1 MRTDQTSQI
10 ADRIPADFGEVIR
23 TRRSVRHYD
32 PNFALSREEIKSLL
46 ADAILAPSSNNLQP
60 WRFLV
65 IDRPEDK
72 QKLYPIANSQRQVL
86 EASATIAVLGDLE
99 GYKRARDITRIAT
112 ERGYMTEEFAAQQAE
127 RLISSYG
134 ARSPE
139 SLRRIALVDGSLAS
153 MQLMLAARARGLDT
167 VPMGGFNREQFV
179 EAFRVPATYVPVM
192 LIAVGK
198 AAAEGRPTARLSVDD
213 VTTWG
218 SY

>member
-1 MRTDQTSQI
+1 MSTDQACRL

-32 PNFALSREEIKSLL
+32 PDFVLSREEIQSLL

-65 IDRPEDK
+65 IDRKEDK
-72 QKLYPIANSQRQVL
+72 EKLYPIANSQRQVL

-99 GYKRARDITRIAT
+99 GYKRAGDIARIAVG
-112 ERGYMTEEFAAQQAE
+112 RGYMTEEFAAQQAD

-134 ARSPE
+134 ARSE
-139 SLRRIALVDGSLAS
+139 EALRRIVLIDGSLAA

-167 VPMGGFNREQFV
+167 VPMGGFNHEQFIA
-179 EAFRVPATYVPVM
+179 AFRVPATHVPVM

-218 SY
+218 SF

>member
-1 MRTDQTSQI
+1 MSTDQ
-10 ADRIPADFGEVIR
+10 ACRLAGRVPADFREVIR
-23 TRRSVRHYD
+23 TRRSVRQYD
-32 PNFALSREEIKSLL
+32 PNFTLSREEIKSLL

-72 QKLYPIANSQRQVL
+72 RKLYPIANSQRQVL

-99 GYKRARDITRIAT
+99 GYKRARDINRIAV

-127 RLISSYG
+127 RLLAVYG
-134 ARSPE
+134 ARGE
-139 SLRRIALVDGSLAS
+139 EALRRIVLIDGSLAA

-167 VPMGGFNREQFV
+167 VPMGGFNHEQFI
-179 EAFRVPATYVPVM
+179 EAFRVPATLVPVM

-218 SY
+218 SF